1 MTPKV
6 WASIA
11 AIVTALVGGG
21 ATSTYVIGQV
31 AEVRQEQD
39 AVRKSLETDRKAGW
53 QTQQDVEVIKERLK
67 QVEENAK
74 EIKGDVKE
82 LLRRVR

>member
-74 EIKGDVKE
+74 EIKGDGKE